1 LTKLKFPDKYLP
13 DIYLTE
19 RALYLIFGI
28 VFLFIIG
35 FAYPVFLPAGQ
46 IILLILLIGIIIELS
61 LLYSIKTPFKAKRIT
76 EDKLSN
82 GDFNIAIIQ
91 VSSDYPFTT
100 LVKVADEFPAELQLR
115 NKNFYLGKCK
125 SRFKR
130 DISYEFRPISRGAYN
145 FGDIRV
151 FTSTLFGMIQ
161 RRLTID
167 AKIDLPVYPSFIQLR
182 KFSYYA
188 INNRLDEVGVKR
200 IRRLGSSNEFEQIR
214 EYVRGDDFRKIN
226 WSATARKRELM
237 VNQYQEERAQNI
249 YCVIDSGRT
258 MHMPF
263 AGLPL
268 IEYAVN
274 ASLVLLGV
282 AQSKGDKAGLLTFA
296 HHIRVLVPAHG
307 KASQMKRI
315 VDSLYNAGVYQE
327 ESDFLTLYKN
337 VKQKIRKRS
346 LLLLFTNFNTLSGL
360 KRQLKYL
367 KSLSRDHLLCV
378 IFFENTEIAELA
390 NNKAHTLSKAY
401 DQTIA
406 EKYQLEKRLIVAE
419 LNKNGIY
426 SILTQ
431 PQDLTVNTI
440 NQYISFKATGA
451 I

>member
-1 LTKLKFPDKYLP
+1 MKFPDKYLP

-19 RALYLIFGI
+19 KALYIIFGL
-28 VFLFIIG
+28 VFVFIIG
-35 FAYPVFLPAGQ
+35 FAYPILVPAGQ
-46 IILLILLIGIIIELS
+46 VILLLILLVLIIELS
-61 LLYSIKTPFKAKRIT
+61 LLYSIKHPFKAKRIT

-82 GDFNIAIIQ
+82 GDFNIAILQI
-91 VSSDYPFTT
+91 SSLYPFST
-100 LVKVADEFPAELQLR
+100 LVTVIDEFPKELQLR
-115 NKNFYLGKCK
+115 NKYFSLGKCK
-125 SRFKR
+125 PRFNR
-130 DISYEFRPISRGAYN
+130 DITYEFKPITRGEYE
-145 FGDIRV
+145 FGDVRI
-151 FTSTLFGMIQ
+151 FASTIFGAIQ
-161 RRLTID
+161 RRITVP
-167 AKIDLPVYPSFIQLR
+167 AKCFLPVYPSFIQLR

-226 WSATARKRELM
+226 WAATARKRELM

-249 YCVIDSGRT
+249 YCLIDSGRN

-263 AGLPL
+263 EGLPL

-282 AQSKGDKAGLLTFA
+282 AHAKGDKPGLVTFA
-296 HHIRVLVPAHG
+296 KNIEVLLPAHG
-307 KASQMKRI
+307 KVSQMQLI
-315 VDSLYNAGVYQE
+315 VDSLYNAQVHQV
-327 ESDFLTLYKN
+327 ESDFLNLYKHI
-337 VKQKIRKRS
+337 KYKIRKRS

-378 IFFENTEIAELA
+378 ILFENTEIAKLA
-390 NNKAHTLSKAY
+390 NNKAYSLSKAY

-419 LNKNGIY
+419 LNKNGIF

-431 PQDLTVNTI
+431 PQELTVNTI

>member
-1 LTKLKFPDKYLP
+1 LKFPDKYLP

-19 RALYLIFGI
+19 RSLYIIFGL
-28 VFLFIIG
+28 VFVFIGG
-35 FAYPVFLPAGQ
+35 FAYPVLLPAGQ
-46 IILLILLIGIIIELS
+46 ILLLLFLISIVIELS
-61 LLYSIKTPFKAKRIT
+61 LLYSIKAPFRANRIT

-91 VSSDYPFTT
+91 VNTIYPFAT
-100 LVKVADEFPAELQLR
+100 LIKVVDEFPPELQLR
-115 NKNFYLGKCK
+115 NKAFYLGKCQPQ
-125 SRFKR
+125 FNR
-130 DISYEFRPISRGAYN
+130 DISYEFKPITRGTYN
-145 FGDIRV
+145 FGDIRI
-151 FTSTLFGMIQ
+151 FASTIFGAVQ
-161 RRLTID
+161 RRVTVPAQIN
-167 AKIDLPVYPSFIQLR
+167 LPVYPSFLQLR
-182 KFSYYA
+182 KFSYYT
-188 INNRLDEVGVKR
+188 IHNRLDEVGLKR

-226 WSATARKRELM
+226 WTATARKRELM

-249 YCVIDSGRT
+249 YCLIDSGRT

-274 ASLVLLGV
+274 TSLVLLGV
-282 AQSKGDKAGLLTFA
+282 AQSKGDKPGLVTFA
-296 HHIRVLVPAHG
+296 HHLEALVPAHG
-307 KASQMKRI
+307 KASQMKLI
-315 VDSLYNAGVYQE
+315 VDSLYNAGVHQE
-327 ESDFLTLYKN
+327 ESDFHNLYKN
-337 VKQKIRKRS
+337 IKHKIRKRS
-346 LLLLFTNFNTLSGL
+346 LLLLFTNFNSLSGL

-378 IFFENTEIAELA
+378 IFFENTEIADLA
-390 NNKAHTLSKAY
+390 NNQAYTLAKAY

-406 EKYQLEKRLIVAE
+406 EKYQLEKRLVVAE

-440 NQYISFKATGA
+440 NQYISFKARGA